1 MYGGTPLSWRGMAEP
16 LPRLIIHYP
25 DGVLAD
31 GVCWVSL
38 GSRNSSRTDAFY
50 QEQFD
55 GQGFVPTEGAKVLM
69 RDADGDMSDEVGI
82 MHWSESTGWSL
93 VVDPWTQ
100 N

>member
-1 MYGGTPLSWRGMAEP
+1 MAEP

-25 DGVLAD
+25 DGVLSD

-38 GSRNSSRTDAFY
+38 GSKEGSRTDSFY
-50 QEQFD
+50 QDQFD
-55 GQGFVPTEGAKVLM
+55 SQGFVPTQGAKVLM

-82 MHWSESTGWSL
+82 MGWNESTGWSL
-93 VVDPWTQ
+93 VVDPLTQ